1 MRALNTSQMDVIF
14 GRVSNYWCNI
24 YIGVSDYRILTL
36 CLHYVICLPFLTS
49 KSRTT
54 FFTSFR
60 RLSNCHIS
68 GDFRT
73 ALSVSYDN
81 DVGQLWNCHISGDFR
96 TDIFRATFALSKDL
110 HDKSQLMC
118 QRSVSSIESNVE
130 SNVVMRWKAMSCST
144 LHETLHVCLWLCQV
158 HTPYSGSIMLHM
170 YYTYSC
176 RFQ

>member
-1 MRALNTSQMDVIF
+1 MLTISHIKVRYDFLHIF
-14 GRVSNYWCNI
+14 QA
-24 YIGVSDYRILTL
+24 
-36 CLHYVICLPFLTS
+36 
-49 KSRTT
+49 T
-54 FFTSFR
+54 FELSYFG

-73 ALSVSYDN
+73 ALSMSYDN

-110 HDKSQLMC
+110 HDKSRLMC
-118 QRSVSSIESNVE
+118 QRSVSSIERNVE

-144 LHETLHVCLWLCQV
+144 LHETLQVCLWLCQV
-158 HTPYSGSIMLHM
+158 HPPYSGSIMLHM